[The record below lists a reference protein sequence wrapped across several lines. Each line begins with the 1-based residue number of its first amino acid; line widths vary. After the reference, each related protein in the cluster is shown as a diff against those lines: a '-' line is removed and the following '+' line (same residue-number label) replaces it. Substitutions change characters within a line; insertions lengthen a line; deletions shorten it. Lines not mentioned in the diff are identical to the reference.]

1 MPVIYCLL
9 TCVCSARE
17 PLLKN
22 YQVKDGLP
30 SSEVYATLQ
39 DSRGFMWFTTDAGV
53 TRFDGY
59 RFENFTTENGLAD
72 NTIFGIYEDHKGR
85 IWFRSFSG
93 RLSYYFED
101 SIYSIGANA
110 AIDKLHKLSIMTS
123 IYVDKGDTIWCGLSH
138 DHLLFYKIPPGFNT
152 LSVCEDP
159 KKVKRFWRNLYILQ
173 LDHNGFI
180 WGGGNIG
187 SKDTLLSL
195 ITYDKQGWQADRP
208 DYIYTTSN
216 IYTIE
221 AQATGGYFVSDLI
234 GISALHNG
242 NKKFITRAGHMITM
256 IEDREQN
263 LWLGGMNTGARFIP
277 ARPSAWQK
285 VSTYLEGYT
294 VTGIREDREGG
305 IWMTTLEN
313 GVYYLPEKEVWWYKQ
328 TDNDKAAK
336 TMAVLAEKGNRVWI
350 GYGNGEINML
360 TADHALPESGPLKA
374 GRKHNRVNSL
384 VRVGNDRIFACAG
397 PSFVLNTRIRK
408 PVYVRYLDTPFLYAR
423 CFAVDHT
430 GRGWIGNHNS
440 LIKTDHSFT
449 ITQREYTA
457 PGRINTLCIDSNN
470 GIWVGCFNGLWRFE
484 NDSFISWGSRH
495 RVLKSRVEDIKIAH
509 DGSMWIATRG
519 RGIIILKNNR
529 VTHITQQNGLASN
542 ITRSLVL
549 DEAAGK
555 IWVGTNN
562 GISIIIPGTTGGYRV
577 ENLSFKNDL
586 LFKEVNQLAKTED
599 VMWAATNQGVM
610 TFPISQHFGNGVA
623 PPIYIRSVSVDNT
636 PRLLSEAYRLRHFE
650 NIVNISYLGISYKNA
665 GNIQYKYKLEG
676 LDTAWSYTSNTFVQY
691 TTLPSGNYTFRVY
704 AINNDGVESR
714 QAAVIRFSIESPFWK
729 QWWFWL
735 LMWLAAGIC
744 IMLFFNTRLRRLR
757 RREAERTI
765 MNKRVAEMEMK
776 ALRAQMNPHFIF
788 NSINSIQHF
797 ILKNDS
803 DAAHKYL
810 SKFSRLIRN
819 VLENSKHENIVIE
832 QEIQTLLLYIQLEEL
847 RFTPRL
853 QYEISIDSRINPN
866 LYVIP
871 PMIIQPY
878 VENAIWHGLMHK
890 KEPGKLTIELLLEPD
905 ENMIRCII
913 DDNGVG
919 RARSGFLKKGNQYHL
934 SVGLS
939 ITQERIELIN
949 HFGRKNFNVQI
960 IDKYDVNNE
969 PAGTRVEILLPLVP
983 LSPNPPSD
991 LA

>member
-1 MPVIYCLL
+1 
-9 TCVCSARE
+9 
-17 PLLKN
+17 
-22 YQVKDGLP
+22 
-30 SSEVYATLQ
+30 
-39 DSRGFMWFTTDAGV
+39 MWFTTDAGV
-53 TRFDGY
+53 SRFDGY

-72 NTIFGIYEDHKGR
+72 NTIFGIYEDRKGR

-93 RLSYYFED
+93 RLSYYFQD
-101 SIYSIGANA
+101 SIYSIGANTM
-110 AIDKLHKLSIMTS
+110 IDSLHKLSVMTS

-152 LSVCEDP
+152 LSVCEDQ
-159 KKVKRFWRNLYILQ
+159 KKIKYFWHNIYLLQ
-173 LDHNGFI
+173 LDHDGFI
-180 WGGGNIG
+180 WGGGNTG
-187 SKDTLLSL
+187 SKDTSLSL
-195 ITYDKQGWQADRP
+195 ITYDKKGWQTERP
-208 DYIYTTSN
+208 GYVYHASN
-216 IYTIE
+216 IYGIE
-221 AQATGGYFVSDLI
+221 AQGMGGHFISDCT
-234 GISALHNG
+234 GISSIRNG
-242 NKKFITRAGHMITM
+242 TKKFIAHVGQMITM
-256 IEDREQN
+256 IEDSKQN
-263 LWLGGMNTGARFIP
+263 LWIGGMNSGALFIP
-277 ARPSAWQK
+277 AKLTAWQQA
-285 VSTYLEGYT
+285 STYLEGYT

-360 TADHALPESGPLKA
+360 TTNHVLLQSGPLK
-374 GRKHNRVNSL
+374 GSRMHTRVNNL
-384 VRVGNDRIFACAG
+384 VRVADERIFACAG
-397 PSFVLNTRIRK
+397 PSFLFNTHTRK
-408 PVYVRYLDTPFLYAR
+408 PVYVNYLASPFLYAR
-423 CFAVDHT
+423 CFAVDHA

-440 LIKTDHSFT
+440 LIKMDYSFT
-449 ITQREYTA
+449 TIQHEYTA
-457 PGRINTLCIDSNN
+457 PGRVNTLCIDSND
-470 GIWVGCFNGLWRFE
+470 GIWVGCFNGLWKFE
-484 NDSFISWGSRH
+484 NDSFHSWGLRH
-495 RVLKSRVEDIKIAH
+495 KVLKSRVEDIKIAR
-509 DGSMWIATRG
+509 DGSMWVATRG
-519 RGIIILKNNR
+519 RGVIILKDNR

-549 DEAAGK
+549 DEPAGK
-555 IWVGTNN
+555 IWVGTNS
-562 GISIIIPGTTGGYRV
+562 GISIIIPGATGGYKV
-577 ENLSFKNDL
+577 ENLSSKNDL

-610 TFPISQHFGNGVA
+610 AFPISQHFINTVA
-623 PPIYIRSVSVDNT
+623 PPIYIRSVSVDSK
-636 PRLLSEAYRLRHFE
+636 PRPLSDAYRLRYFE
-650 NIVNISYLGISYKNA
+650 NIVSISYLGISYKSV
-665 GNIQYKYKLEG
+665 GNVLYKYKLEG
-676 LDTAWSYTSNTFVQY
+676 LDTAWSYSTNTFVQY
-691 TTLPSGNYTFRVY
+691 TTLPSGNYTFRVH
-704 AINNDGVESR
+704 AINNDGVESKE
-714 QAAVIRFSIESPFWK
+714 AALIRFSIESPFWK

-735 LMWLAAGIC
+735 LMWLVAGCC
-744 IMLFFNTRLRRLR
+744 IMLFFNTRLKQLR

-765 MNKRVAEMEMK
+765 MNKRVAEIEMK

-819 VLENSKHENIVIE
+819 VLENSKHANIAIE

-853 QYEISIDSRINPN
+853 QYEISIDSRINPT

-890 KEPGKLTIELLLEPD
+890 KEPGKLIIELLLEPE

-919 RARSGFLKKGNQYHL
+919 RAKSGLLKASNQYHL

-969 PAGTRVEILLPLVP
+969 PAGTRVEIFLPLVR

-991 LA
+991 YA